1 MASLKI
7 KVFKGT
13 ETKPTTTIS
22 IPLDVLKIASK
33 LMPKQVASILKE
45 KGIDINEIL
54 ELSKKDIKGTLIE
67 VDEHKKKEKVI
78 ISIE

>member
-1 MASLKI
+1 M
-7 KVFKGT
+7 FKGT

-33 LMPKQVASILKE
+33 LMPKQVASNLKE